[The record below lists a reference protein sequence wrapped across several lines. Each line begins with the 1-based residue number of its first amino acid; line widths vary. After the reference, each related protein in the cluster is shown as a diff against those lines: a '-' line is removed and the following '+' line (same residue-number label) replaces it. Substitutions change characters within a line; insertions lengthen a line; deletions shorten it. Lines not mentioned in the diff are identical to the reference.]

1 MAKNNFEIENKAIN
15 IIGTGTSIVGDITS
29 DGDIRIDGTLSGNL
43 STKGKVVIGTSGK
56 IKGEVNCKN
65 SDVSGK
71 LEGKATIK
79 ELLTL
84 KSSCK
89 IIGDITTNKIAI
101 EPGAVF
107 TGTCNM
113 DGNTP
118 INNVK
123 PREQKEEKEQIV
135 QTS

>member
-65 SDVSGK
+65 SDISGK
-71 LEGKATIK
+71 LEGKVAVK

-89 IIGDITTNKIAI
+89 IIGDITTNKLAI
-101 EPGAVF
+101 EPNAVF

-118 INNVK
+118 PINNVK
-123 PREQKEEKEQIV
+123 PKEEKEQIA
-135 QTS
+135 QTP